1 MQSLSARLLVLTIL
15 FVMLAEVFIFVPSVA
30 RFRTSYLEEK
40 LRGGHLAILTL
51 DAAPDQMVS
60 KELGETLLRHV
71 GAHAISI
78 RRGGAKLA
86 IMADSPPPVD
96 IIISLDDRMPQAQ
109 IMSAFDT
116 LLSTGNRVLLVT
128 GDSPQ
133 EPDATMQVII
143 DEAPLRTALISFAG
157 RIFLLSIAISLFTAL
172 LVYFVL
178 RWLFVRPMRR
188 ITKNMVSFSI
198 DPEDISRVITPSD
211 RRDEVGVAERELAD
225 MQQALHQALRQKDHL
240 AALGTAVAKI
250 NHDLKGILSSA
261 LLMSDRLEMSE
272 DPDVRRVTP
281 TLISSIE
288 RAVDLCKETLEYA
301 GPDQPPIHRTQVN
314 IGDIISDAIA
324 AFGEELSVETDLE
337 SPQSIHADRDQI
349 YRILNNLFSNAEQ
362 VGANRIDLAGK
373 RNSNHYVLSIADDG
387 PGMVPKAQENI
398 FKPFKGSARAG
409 GTGLG
414 LAISREIAR
423 QHGGD
428 LSLVK
433 TDGQGTTFQ
442 LSLPVS

>member
-1 MQSLSARLLVLTIL
+1 MQSLSARLLVLTVI

-40 LRGGHLAILTL
+40 LRVGHLAILTL
-51 DAAPDQMVS
+51 DATPDQMVS

-78 RRGGAKLA
+78 RRSGAKLA

-96 IIISLDDRMPQAQ
+96 GMISLDDRMPQAQ

-116 LLSTGNRVLLVT
+116 LLSTENRVLLVS
-128 GDSPQ
+128 GESPQ
-133 EPDATMQVII
+133 EAGAVMQVII
-143 DEAPLRTALISFAG
+143 DEAPLRTALISFAE
-157 RIFLLSIAISLFTAL
+157 RIFLLSIAISLFTAI
-172 LVYFVL
+172 LVFVVL
-178 RWLFVRPMRR
+178 RWQIVRPIRK
-188 ITKNMVSFSI
+188 ITKSMVNFSV
-198 DPEDISRVITPSD
+198 DPEDTSRIIEPS
-211 RRDEVGVAERELAD
+211 RRSDEVGVAERELAE
-225 MQQALHQALRQKDHL
+225 MQQALHQALRQKEHL

-250 NHDLKGILSSA
+250 NHDLRGILSSA

-288 RAVDLCKETLEYA
+288 RAVDLCKETLDFA
-301 GPDQPPIHRTQVN
+301 GPEQASIRRDYVEL
-314 IGDIISDAIA
+314 GDIVEEVTAGL
-324 AFGEELSVETDLE
+324 GEEIEVQIDLK
-337 SPQSIHADRDQI
+337 SPQTVRVDRDQVF
-349 YRILNNLFSNAEQ
+349 RILNNLLSNAVQ
-362 VGANRIDLAGK
+362 IGADQLTLSGIVGENGYALE
-373 RNSNHYVLSIADDG
+373 VADNG
-387 PGMVPKAQENI
+387 PGMAPKAQENL

-414 LAISREIAR
+414 LAISRELAR

-433 TDGQGTTFQ
+433 TDGHGTTFK
-442 LSLPVS
+442 LILPVD

>member
-1 MQSLSARLLVLTIL
+1 MQSLSARLLVLTVL

-30 RFRTSYLEEK
+30 RFRTSFLEEK
-40 LRGGHLAILTL
+40 LRAGHLAILTL
-51 DAAPDQMVS
+51 DATPDQMVS
-60 KELGETLLRHV
+60 KELSATLLRHV

-78 RRGGAKLA
+78 RRSGAKLA

-96 IIISLDDRMPQAQ
+96 VFVSLDDRMPQSQ
-109 IMSAFDT
+109 IMAAFDT
-116 LLSTGNRVLLVT
+116 LLSTENRVLLVS
-128 GDSPQ
+128 GESSQ
-133 EPDATMQVII
+133 EPDAIMQVII
-143 DEAPLRTALISFAG
+143 DEHPLRTALVSFAG

-188 ITKNMVSFSI
+188 ITENMVNFSI
-198 DPEDISRVITPSD
+198 DPEDINHVIVPSN

-225 MQQALHQALRQKDHL
+225 MQQALRQALRQKDHL

-281 TLISSIE
+281 MLISSIE
-288 RAVDLCKETLEYA
+288 RAVDLCKETLDYA
-301 GPDQPPIHRTQVN
+301 GPDQPPIQRTFVDL
-314 IGDIISDAIA
+314 GDIITDVITGVLVDVSISKN
-324 AFGEELSVETDLE
+324 LSP
-337 SPQSIHADRDQI
+337 PQIVRADRDQVF
-349 YRILNNLFSNAEQ
+349 RILNNLLSNAVQ
-362 VGANRIDLAGK
+362 VGSSHIALTGYK
-373 RNSNHYVLSIADDG
+373 GETHYVLDIADNG
-387 PGMVPKAQENI
+387 PGMAPKAQENL

-414 LAISREIAR
+414 LAISRELAR

-428 LSLVK
+428 LHLVK
-433 TDGQGTTFQ
+433 TDGHGTTFK
-442 LSLPVS
+442 LELPVE

>member
-1 MQSLSARLLVLTIL
+1 MQSLSARLLVLTVL

-40 LRGGHLAILTL
+40 LRAGHLAILTL

-78 RRGGAKLA
+78 RRDGAKLV
-86 IMADSPPPVD
+86 IMADSPPIVD
-96 IIISLDDRMPQAQ
+96 QVVSLDDSMPQSQ
-109 IMSAFDT
+109 IMAAFDT
-116 LLSTGNRVLLVT
+116 FFSTGNRILLVS
-128 GDSPQ
+128 GYSPQ
-133 EPDATMQVII
+133 EPEAAMQVIL
-143 DEAPLRTALISFAG
+143 DERPLRTALISFAG

-172 LVYFVL
+172 LVYLVL

-188 ITKNMVSFSI
+188 ITKNMVNFSV
-198 DPEDISRVITPSD
+198 DPEDINRVIAPSG

-225 MQQALHQALRQKDHL
+225 MQQALRQALQQKDRL

-261 LLMSDRLEMSE
+261 LLMSDRLERSE

-288 RAVDLCKETLEYA
+288 RAVDLCKETLDFA
-301 GPDQPPIHRTQVN
+301 GPDQQPIKRTYVDL
-314 IGDIISDAIA
+314 GDIVTDAIA
-324 AFGEELSVETDLE
+324 GMGEDVDVSTSFA
-337 SPQSIHADRDQI
+337 SPQTVRVDRDQI
-349 YRILNNLFSNAEQ
+349 FRILNNLLVNAIQ
-362 VGANRIDLAGK
+362 AGADRISLTGETG
-373 RNSNHYVLSIADDG
+373 SSHYLLDIDDNG
-387 PGMVPKAQENI
+387 PGMAPKAQENL

-414 LAISREIAR
+414 LAISRELAR

-428 LSLVK
+428 LHLVK
-433 TDGQGTTFQ
+433 TDGQGTTFR
-442 LSLPVS
+442 LVLPIL

>member
-1 MQSLSARLLVLTIL
+1 MQSLSARLLVLTVL

-40 LRGGHLAILTL
+40 LRAGHLAILTL

-78 RRGGAKLA
+78 RRDGAKLV
-86 IMADSPPPVD
+86 IMADSPPTVD
-96 IIISLDDRMPQAQ
+96 QMISLDDNMPQSQ
-109 IMSAFDT
+109 ILSAFET
-116 LLSTGNRVLLVT
+116 LLSTGNRILLVS
-128 GDSPQ
+128 GQSPQ
-133 EPDATMQVII
+133 EPEAVMQVIL
-143 DEAPLRTALISFAG
+143 DERPLRIALVAFAS

-188 ITKNMVSFSI
+188 ITKNMVNFSI
-198 DPEDISRVITPSD
+198 DPEDINRVIAPSG

-225 MQQALHQALRQKDHL
+225 MQQALRQALRQKDRL

-261 LLMSDRLEMSE
+261 LLMSDRLERSE

-281 TLISSIE
+281 KLISSIE
-288 RAVDLCKETLEYA
+288 RAVDLCKETLDFA
-301 GPDQPPIHRTQVN
+301 GPDHQPIRRSHVDL
-314 IGDIISDAIA
+314 GDILADVVSGAW
-324 AFGEELSVETDLE
+324 EEVEITIDLA
-337 SPQSIHADRDQI
+337 SPHMVRVDRDQI
-349 YRILNNLFSNAEQ
+349 YRILNNLLSNAVQ
-362 VGANRIDLAGK
+362 AGALTLTLTGHSGNTHYILDIDD
-373 RNSNHYVLSIADDG
+373 NG
-387 PGMVPKAQENI
+387 PGMAPKAQENL

-414 LAISREIAR
+414 LAISRELAR

-428 LSLVK
+428 LNLVK
-433 TDGQGTTFQ
+433 TDGQGTTFR
-442 LSLPVS
+442 LALPIA